1 MYNEFLRFVY
11 NKKRYGFDSFSD
23 GLYLV
28 IFLCGTLLIL
38 KGNPEVNLFLY
49 LLFFA
54 FTNMIVL
61 ANEELEY
68 EIRTDQIKYL
78 ELSSQGVF
86 QVYAKRAVILPTL
99 RFYFYFVQPLFRRSV
114 FQYN

>member
-54 FTNMIVL
+54 FTNMKS
-61 ANEELEY
+61 A
-68 EIRTDQIKYL
+68 QIKSSISSFPAKASFKFM
-78 ELSSQGVF
+78 LSERSF
-86 QVYAKRAVILPTL
+86 ILPTPC
-99 RFYFYFVQPLFRRSV
+99 FYFYFVQPLFRRSV